1 MAKLTQIGHWPWILG
16 WLLLCLQFNT
26 VQAESLQASE
36 VTNGSLVTRDEEG
49 RVMAMPLLD
58 TKVNMKVVGPILR
71 AEVTQT
77 FRNPGDRWTEALYLF
92 PLPNEAAVDH
102 MQLMIGD
109 RIIEGEIKVKEDA
122 KATYEA
128 AKTEGKQA
136 ALVEQDR
143 PNLFHTSVA
152 NIPPGGEVT
161 VRIEYQ
167 QTLVWQDGAFS
178 VRFPLAI
185 TPRYAGT
192 LEPVRRE
199 MTSEVSLSSGWQVLP
214 GERETRLVSSGEEQ
228 EQQGKVAIEVALQP
242 GFPLEYLRSPSHS
255 LTQIEGEAGQS
266 SVSVLIDQA
275 DEYRDFVLN
284 WAPVASAQ
292 PGAAFFSERAEDG
305 EHYGLLM
312 LMPPQE
318 TSAKVFDREV
328 TFVIDTSGSMGGIS
342 IQAAQA
348 ALMAGIQGL
357 SAGDTF
363 NVIEFNSSTSSLYR
377 TPVAATPRNQ
387 QQAARYIENLSAGG
401 GTEMRPAL
409 EAALTKNDDN
419 RRLRQVVFI
428 TDGSV
433 SYEREMFELIN
444 ARLGNARLYTV
455 GIGSAPNSFFM
466 EEAAVAGRGTYTY
479 IETPDRALESMT
491 ALFDRL
497 SRPVLA
503 NISIK
508 GRGVTDVMPTR
519 VPDLHADEPLVLA
532 MKLAADS
539 AQVEV
544 SGRIG
549 DLAWSETMNIQPA
562 HNSRGVSVDWA
573 QRAVQDWRRGYLRGE
588 SRERIREAIVE
599 LGLKH
604 HLVTPYTSMVAV
616 DHTPVRPVSESA
628 DSRAIPTPRPHGLQ
642 PPTIRH
648 GIQLA
653 MAQGATGYQWTLM
666 IGLVV
671 LLAAGSLL
679 LVLQRQ
685 ARHERLS
692 A

>member
-1 MAKLTQIGHWPWILG
+1 MAKLTQIGRWPWVLG
-16 WLLLCLQFNT
+16 WLLLCLQVNA

-58 TKVNMKVVGPILR
+58 TKVKMKVVGPLLR

-102 MQLMIGD
+102 MQLIIGD
-109 RIIEGEIKVKEDA
+109 RVVEGEIKVKEEA

-152 NIPPGGEVT
+152 NIPPGGEVQ

-178 VRFPLAI
+178 LRFPLAI
-185 TPRYAGT
+185 TPRYASVI
-192 LEPVRRE
+192 EPARRE
-199 MTSEVSLSSGWQVLP
+199 MTGEVSLGNGWQVLP
-214 GERETRLVSSGEEQ
+214 GERETRMVNSVEEQ

-242 GFPLEYLRSPSHS
+242 GFPLEYLRSPSHT
-255 LTQIEGEAGQS
+255 LTQAESEAGPS

-275 DEYRDFVLN
+275 DEYKDFVLN

-292 PGAAFFSERAEDG
+292 PSAAFFSEQAEDG
-305 EHYGLLM
+305 EQYGLLM

-318 TSAKVFDREV
+318 VNTKVFDREV

-348 ALMAGIQGL
+348 ALMAGVQGL

-377 TPVAATPRNQ
+377 APVAATPRNR
-387 QQAARYIENLSAGG
+387 QQAIQYIERLSAGG

-409 EAALTKNDDN
+409 ETALARSGDKQ
-419 RRLRQVVFI
+419 RLRQVIFI

-479 IETPDRALESMT
+479 IETPDRAQESMT
-491 ALFDRL
+491 TLFDRL
-497 SRPVLA
+497 SKPVLA

-508 GRGVTDVMPTR
+508 GTGVTDVMPTR

-532 MKLAADS
+532 MKLAAGS
-539 AQVEV
+539 AQIEV
-544 SGRIG
+544 GGRMG

-562 HNSRGVSVDWA
+562 HDSRGVSVDWA

-588 SRERIREAIVE
+588 SRERIRAAIIE

-616 DHTPVRPVSESA
+616 DKTPVRPMSESA
-628 DSRAIPTPRPHGLQ
+628 DSQAIPTPKPHGLQ
-642 PPTIRH
+642 FP
-648 GIQLA
+648 
-653 MAQGATGYQWTLM
+653 MAQGATGFQWTLM
-666 IGLVV
+666 MGLALL
-671 LLAAGSLL
+671 LLAGGL
-679 LVLQRQ
+679 LVLLQRQ
-685 ARHERLS
+685 ARNERLS

>member
-1 MAKLTQIGHWPWILG
+1 MAKLTQIGRWPWVLG
-16 WLLLCLQFNT
+16 WLLLCLQVNA

-58 TKVNMKVVGPILR
+58 TKVKMKVVGPLLR

-102 MQLMIGD
+102 MQLIIGD
-109 RIIEGEIKVKEDA
+109 RVVEGEIKVKEEA

-152 NIPPGGEVT
+152 NIPPGGEVQ

-178 VRFPLAI
+178 LRFPLAI
-185 TPRYAGT
+185 TPRYASVT
-192 LEPVRRE
+192 EPARRE
-199 MTSEVSLSSGWQVLP
+199 MTGEVSLGNGWQVLP
-214 GERETRLVSSGEEQ
+214 GERETRMVNSVEEQ

-242 GFPLEYLRSPSHS
+242 GFPLEYLRSPSHT
-255 LTQIEGEAGQS
+255 LTQAESEAGPS

-275 DEYRDFVLN
+275 DEYKDFVLN

-292 PGAAFFSERAEDG
+292 PSAAFFSEQAEDG
-305 EHYGLLM
+305 EQYGLLM

-318 TSAKVFDREV
+318 MNTKVFDREV

-348 ALMAGIQGL
+348 ALMAGVQGL

-377 TPVAATPRNQ
+377 APVAATPRNR
-387 QQAARYIENLSAGG
+387 QQAIQYIERLSAGG

-409 EAALTKNDDN
+409 EAALARSSDKQ
-419 RRLRQVVFI
+419 RLRQVIFI

-479 IETPDRALESMT
+479 IETPDRAQESMT
-491 ALFDRL
+491 TLFDRL
-497 SRPVLA
+497 SKPVLA

-508 GRGVTDVMPTR
+508 GTGVTDVMPTR

-532 MKLAADS
+532 MKLAASS
-539 AQVEV
+539 AQIEV
-544 SGRIG
+544 GGRMG

-562 HNSRGVSVDWA
+562 HDSRGVSVDWA

-588 SRERIREAIVE
+588 SRERIRAAIIE

-616 DHTPVRPVSESA
+616 DKTPVRPMSESA
-628 DSRAIPTPRPHGLQ
+628 DSQAIPTPKPHGLQ
-642 PPTIRH
+642 FP
-648 GIQLA
+648 
-653 MAQGATGYQWTLM
+653 MAQGATGFQWTLM
-666 IGLVV
+666 VGLALL
-671 LLAAGSLL
+671 LLAGGL
-679 LVLQRQ
+679 LVLLQRQ
-685 ARHERLS
+685 ARNERLS

>member
-1 MAKLTQIGHWPWILG
+1 MVKLSQIGRWPWILG
-16 WLLLCLQFNT
+16 CWLLCLQLT
-26 VQAESLQASE
+26 VVRAESMPASE
-36 VTNGSLVTRDEEG
+36 VTQGSLITRDESG
-49 RVMAMPLLD
+49 GVSAMPLLD
-58 TKVNMKVVGPILR
+58 TKVKMTVVGPILR

-77 FRNPGDRWTEALYLF
+77 FSNPGDRWTEALYLF

-102 MQLMIGD
+102 MQLIIGD
-109 RIIEGEIKVKEDA
+109 RVVEGEIKVKEEA
-122 KATYEA
+122 KAVYEA
-128 AKTEGKQA
+128 ARTEGKRA

-152 NIPPGGEVT
+152 NIPPKGEVT

-178 VRFPLAI
+178 LRFPLAV

-192 LEPVRRE
+192 IEPARRE
-199 MTSEVSLSSGWQVLP
+199 MTGDVSLGTGWQVLP
-214 GERETRLVSSGEEQ
+214 GERKTRMVNSLEEQ

-242 GFPLEYLRSPSHS
+242 GFPLQYLRSPSHAVMPAEEES
-255 LTQIEGEAGQS
+255 GQAY
-266 SVSVLIDQA
+266 VSVLIDQA
-275 DEYRDFVLN
+275 DEYKDFVLD

-292 PGAAFFSERAEDG
+292 PSAAFFSERVEDG

-312 LMPPQE
+312 LMPPQDVN
-318 TSAKVFDREV
+318 ARVFDREV
-328 TFVIDTSGSMGGIS
+328 TFVIDTSGSMGGTS

-363 NVIEFNSSTSSLYR
+363 NVIEFNSSMSSLYGS
-377 TPVAATPRNQ
+377 PVAANARNKQ
-387 QQAARYIENLSAGG
+387 RAIRYIEHLSAGG

-409 EAALTKNDDN
+409 EAALVNSGDKQ
-419 RRLRQVVFI
+419 RLRQVVFI

-444 ARLGNARLYTV
+444 DRLGSARLYTV

-466 EEAAVAGRGTYTY
+466 EEAAVAGRGTFTY
-479 IETPDRALESMT
+479 IATPDAAFERMKT
-491 ALFDRL
+491 LFDRL
-497 SRPVLA
+497 AKPVLA

-508 GRGVTDVMPTR
+508 GAEVTDVMPTR

-539 AQVEV
+539 TRVEV
-544 SGRIG
+544 DGRMG
-549 DLAWSETMNIQPA
+549 DLAWSETMTIQPTQD
-562 HNSRGVSVDWA
+562 SRGVSVDWA

-588 SRERIREAIVE
+588 SPERIRAAIIE

-616 DHTPVRPVSESA
+616 DKTPVRPVSEPV
-628 DSRAIPTPRPHGLQ
+628 DSQSIPTPKPQGLQ
-642 PPTIRH
+642 VP
-648 GIQLA
+648 
-653 MAQGATGYQWTLM
+653 MAQGATGYQWTLVM
-666 IGLVV
+666 GLTLLMAAGGMLV
-671 LLAAGSLL
+671 LLRRKALDDGLAA
-679 LVLQRQ
+679 
-685 ARHERLS
+685 
-692 A
+692 